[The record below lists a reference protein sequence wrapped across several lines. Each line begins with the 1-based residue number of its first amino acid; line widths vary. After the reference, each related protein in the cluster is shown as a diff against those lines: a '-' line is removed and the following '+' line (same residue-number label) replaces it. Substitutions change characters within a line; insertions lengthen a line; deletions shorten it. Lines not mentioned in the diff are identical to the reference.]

1 MILVRKPFT
10 GKKKK
15 DPSLAPSR
23 ILNSKRNR
31 NEFTDQIRNANFV
44 LLMLDLRKLPGFNLL
59 ELFSGKSSR
68 EDSSLKSNYRIA
80 VLLHSLNK
88 VLQKKVVEGTED
100 LESLVM
106 DSERGILF
114 LSGHYSIQGSTWSK
128 LLRIHFIRY
137 KLSLRPVRVE
147 GNRVVFRIES
157 FRLYDYNPRSV
168 DPVRIFSK
176 IFKFH
181 RRIILEEIVEEI
193 PEILSL
199 TEVGNEV
206 KVDLNYFLA
215 EIPEVAGKVSV
226 QKVIPEKGN
235 VFVYVRSSTILKPLL
250 DFFGPDYLRVEP
262 ISENEDSMLMLW
274 RD

>member
-1 MILVRKPFT
+1 
-10 GKKKK
+10 
-15 DPSLAPSR
+15 
-23 ILNSKRNR
+23 
-31 NEFTDQIRNANFV
+31 
-44 LLMLDLRKLPGFNLL
+44 MLDLRKLSGFNLL
-59 ELFSGKSSR
+59 DFLTGKSFQEER
-68 EDSSLKSNYRIA
+68 GLKSNYRIA

-100 LESLVM
+100 LESLEM
-106 DSERGILF
+106 DSGRGVLY
-114 LSGHYSIQGSTWSK
+114 LSGHYCIKGLTWSK
-128 LLRIHFIRY
+128 LLRTDYIKY
-137 KLSLRPVRVE
+137 KLSLLPVQVN
-147 GNRVVFRIES
+147 GNRVVFRVEA

-168 DPVRIFSK
+168 DPIRIFSK
-176 IFKFH
+176 VFKFH
-181 RRIILEEIVEEI
+181 RRLILEEIVEEI

-199 TEVGNEV
+199 TDVGNEIQ
-206 KVDLNYFLA
+206 VDLNYFLA

-235 VFVYVRSSTILKPLL
+235 VFLFVRSNTILKPLL